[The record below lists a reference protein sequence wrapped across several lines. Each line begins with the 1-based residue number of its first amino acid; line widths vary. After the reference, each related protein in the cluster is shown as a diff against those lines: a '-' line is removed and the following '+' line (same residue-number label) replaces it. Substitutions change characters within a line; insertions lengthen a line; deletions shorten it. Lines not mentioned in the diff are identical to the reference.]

1 MKPSFKFS
9 KKFYIRAFWTI
20 IALPFIALIII
31 FSLISFEAFGPMPTF
46 EDLENP
52 DNNLASQVFSE
63 DDKLLGK
70 YYYQNRS
77 YVEFKELSP
86 NIVNALLATE
96 DIRFHQHSGIDP
108 RGLARVAFKTVLL
121 GKSSGGGSTITQ
133 QLAKNLFPRDTT
145 IYNSQIA
152 YTGNLVINKF
162 KEWVTAVKLEKN
174 YTKKEILVM
183 YLNTVPFGGQSYGIK
198 SAAKTFFN
206 TYPDSLSIVEA
217 ATLVGVLK
225 APTRYSPILHPER
238 CKQRRNIVLGQMNKY
253 NFISDQAFDSLSIHP
268 LDIEYNIQ
276 DHNRGPATYFR
287 EHLRTLLT
295 KKKPKRD
302 SYITYRSYNQD
313 STEWANNPLYG
324 WCNKNKKPN
333 GKSYNLYRDG
343 LRIYTTINSTM
354 QQYAEKAVREHLS
367 EDLQKAFFNEKE
379 DAETAPFS
387 KELSDK
393 QVENIIK
400 RSIRRTHR
408 YYALN
413 RKGLEN
419 DSIRA
424 VFNKPVKMR
433 VFSWDGMKD
442 TVMSPLDSILY
453 YKHFLRAGFMSM
465 NPRNGHVKAYVGGP
479 NFKFFKYDHVTQG
492 KRQVGSTIKPFLYT
506 LAMQE
511 GYSPCRPVPN
521 VPSTFYIN
529 DTTWTPKN
537 SGPSEKDGEMVTLK
551 WGLTN
556 SVNWISAWLIKRF
569 NPQSVIDVMH
579 KLGIESQVQPV
590 PSIFLGTA
598 EISLYEMVG
607 AYSTY
612 ANKGV
617 YIEPQFISR
626 IEDKNGNVI
635 STFTPKKREALSEQT
650 SYLMINLL
658 QGVVNQGTG
667 IRLRYKYNFESEIA
681 GKTGTTQNQSDGWFM
696 GVTPNLVS
704 GVWVGGENRSIH
716 FDGIKLG
723 QGANMA
729 LPIWALYMKKIY
741 ADKKLKNI
749 VSPEDEFEK
758 PLNFDYI
765 LDCDKYEKINQNQR
779 KSKEEDFF

>member
-1 MKPSFKFS
+1 MKPSIKFT

-20 IALPFIALIII
+20 IAAPFVILGII
-31 FSLISFEAFGPMPTF
+31 FTLISYEVFGPMPTF

-52 DNNLASQVFSE
+52 ENNLASQVISH
-63 DDKLLGK
+63 DNKLLGK

-86 NIVNALLATE
+86 NIVNALIATE
-96 DIRFHQHSGIDP
+96 DIRFHKHSGIDP

-121 GKSSGGGSTITQ
+121 GHRSGGGSTITQ

-145 IYNSQIA
+145 IYKSSIA
-152 YTGNLVINKF
+152 LTTNLIINKF

-174 YTKKEILVM
+174 YTKKEIIVM

-198 SAAKTFFN
+198 SAAKTFYN
-206 TYPDSLSIVEA
+206 TNPDSLQVQEA
-217 ATLVGVLK
+217 ATLVGLLK

-238 CKQRRNIVLGQMNKY
+238 SKQRRNIVLAQMEKY
-253 NFISDQAFDSLSIHP
+253 NFISTEAFDSLSTQP
-268 LDIEYNIQ
+268 LAVEYNIQ
-276 DHNRGPATYFR
+276 DHNVGPATYFR
-287 EHLRTLLT
+287 EYLRTLLT
-295 KKKPKRD
+295 KDKPKRKN
-302 SYITYRSYNQD
+302 YITEQSYRKD
-313 STEWANNPLYG
+313 SADWANNPLYG

-333 GKSYNLYRDG
+333 GEPYDLYRDG
-343 LRIYTTINSTM
+343 LKIYTTINSRM
-354 QQYAEKAVREHLS
+354 QKYAEQAVKDHLG
-367 EDLQKAFFNEKE
+367 EDLQKAFFEEKKGK
-379 DAETAPFS
+379 ETAPFS
-387 KELSDK
+387 DELEEE
-393 QVENIIK
+393 QVDDIIK

-408 YYALN
+408 YYSLN
-413 RKGLEN
+413 RQGLKE

-424 VFNKPVKMR
+424 VFNKPVEMQ
-433 VFSWDGMKD
+433 VFSWDGLKD

-465 NPRNGHVKAYVGGP
+465 NPHNGHVKAYVGGP
-479 NFKFFKYDHVTQG
+479 DFRYFKYDHVSQG
-492 KRQVGSTIKPFLYT
+492 ERQIGSTIKPFLYT

-511 GYSPCRPVPN
+511 GYSPCHKVAN

-537 SGPSEKDGEMVTLK
+537 SGPSEKDGKMVTLK

-556 SVNWISAWLIKRF
+556 SVNWISAWLIKQF
-569 NPQSVIDVMH
+569 NPQAVIDVMR
-579 KLGIESQVQPV
+579 KMGIDNKIQAV
-590 PSIFLGTA
+590 PSIFLGTS

-607 AYSTY
+607 AYGTY

-617 YIEPQFISR
+617 FIEPQFITR

-635 STFTPKKREALSEQT
+635 STFSPKKREAISEQT
-650 SYLMINLL
+650 AYLMINLMES
-658 QGVVNQGTG
+658 VINQGTG
-667 IRLRYKYNFESEIA
+667 IRLRYKYQFQSEIA

-716 FDGIKLG
+716 FDGIALG

-729 LPIWALYMKKIY
+729 LPIWALYMKKVY
-741 ADKKLKNI
+741 EDESLHNM

-758 PLNFDYI
+758 PLNFNYV
-765 LDCDKYEKINQNQR
+765 LDCDKFNQEEER
-779 KSKEEDFF
+779 RTTKEDDFF